1 MGFLFA
7 ILIATVLVSYQAM
20 QRPVVKEKL
29 LYVPYRVKHLNEW
42 YRVLTHALV
51 HADYTHLFVNAFVL
65 WQFGMRLESMFNMD
79 GQPGLFPLLYIGGVA
94 FAAIP
99 GMMRHHN
106 NPGYRSLGA
115 SGAVSAVLIAYILH
129 FPTTELL
136 LFFIIPMP
144 AFVAGIL
151 FFVYEHKMDQR
162 GRSHIA
168 HDAHLWGGLFGL
180 LFTGITEPGTFP
192 KFAAAVLAYLP
203 F

>member
-1 MGFLFA
+1 MGFLSI
-7 ILIATVLVSYQAM
+7 ILLVTVFVSYQAM
-20 QRPVVKEKL
+20 QRPAVREKM
-29 LYVPYRVKHLNEW
+29 LYEPYRVKALNEW
-42 YRVLTHALV
+42 HRVFSHALI

-65 WQFGMRLESMFNMD
+65 WQFGMRLESMFVSQ
-79 GQPGLFPLLYIGGVA
+79 GQPLEFALLYIGGIA

-99 GMMRHHN
+99 GMLRHHD
-106 NPGYRSLGA
+106 NPHYRSLGA

-136 LFFIIPMP
+136 LFFVIPMP

-162 GRSHIA
+162 GGSHVA
-168 HDAHLWGGLFGL
+168 HDAHLWGGIFGL
-180 LFTGITEPGTFP
+180 LFTVFTAPETLPQ
-192 KFAAAVLAYLP
+192 FAAAVWAYLP

>member
-1 MGFLFA
+1 MSVLFV
-7 ILIATVLVSYQAM
+7 ILLATVFASYQAI
-20 QRPVVKEKL
+20 QQPLVLDRL

-42 YRVLTHALV
+42 HRVFTHALV

-65 WQFGMRLESMFNMD
+65 WQFGMRLEAMFNLD
-79 GQPGLFPLLYIGGVA
+79 GQHGLFPLLYVGGVV

-99 GMMRHHN
+99 GMLRHHD
-106 NPGYRSLGA
+106 NPNYRSLGA

-136 LFFIIPMP
+136 LFFLIPIP

-162 GRSHIA
+162 GSSRIA
-168 HDAHLWGGLFGL
+168 HDAHLWGGIYGL
-180 LFTGITEPGTFP
+180 LFTGFTAPGAFP
-192 KFAAAVLAYLP
+192 KFAAVVLDYLP